1 MNSTHE
7 TRVAQW
13 WEALDPSA
21 RKALLDLRLVEG
33 DRLPEE
39 FVRGLAEHGIH
50 PVQWEEPEAGHLV
63 PGELVAFLA
72 GKRDAGT

>member
-1 MNSTHE
+1 MNSRHGE
-7 TRVAQW
+7 RVTQW
-13 WEALDPSA
+13 WEALDPSV

-39 FVRGLAEHGIH
+39 YVRGLKEHGIH

-63 PGELVAFLA
+63 PGELVEFLD
-72 GKRDAGT
+72 GKRATGT

>member
-1 MNSTHE
+1 MNSTHDA
-7 TRVAQW
+7 RVTQW
-13 WEALDPSA
+13 WEALDPST

-39 FVRGLAEHGIH
+39 FVRGLTDHGIH

-63 PGELVAFLA
+63 PGQLVEFLA
-72 GKRDAGT
+72 EKRAAGT

>member
-1 MNSTHE
+1 MNSRDE
-7 TRVAQW
+7 ARVTQW

-21 RKALLDLRLVEG
+21 RKALLGLRLVEG

-39 FVRGLAEHGIH
+39 FVRGLADHGIH

-72 GKRDAGT
+72 GKRAADT